1 MINQRKRQEQSEHMT
16 SRKMIYHFIVRPK
29 TSAFGIRILEY
40 IFPLKMTV
48 GLFAHTVARDIG
60 SAVQYHLTV
69 TINLATN
76 LTSLASPPRK

>member
-1 MINQRKRQEQSEHMT
+1 MT

-40 IFPLKMTV
+40 IFQLKMAV

-60 SAVQYHLTV
+60 SAVQYQLAV

-76 LTSLASPPRK
+76 LTGLVSLPKK

>member
-1 MINQRKRQEQSEHMT
+1 
-16 SRKMIYHFIVRPK
+16 MIYHFIVRPK

-40 IFPLKMTV
+40 IFQLKMTV

-76 LTSLASPPRK
+76 LTSLVSLPRK